1 MIATDTPVDPIRR
14 RIESLGMRLGL
25 PTIVK
30 ALGVLEGEH
39 PSSRR
44 GAGYDYLDIRP
55 YEPGEEARLID
66 WKASARSGRPMIV
79 DKERESNGNVWLLLD
94 VGREM
99 TGVCP
104 SGEPAI
110 DVAANAL
117 RMFAMLSLRRGDD
130 LSIVLGDHA
139 SITRVP
145 FNGGF
150 AKFEHALDGLL
161 RRDLAHPR
169 DFDALIDYA
178 GRIRNRR
185 SLIVLATDETVWTR
199 ERAHALRTLAQTHP
213 VITINVAVANPF
225 SSADRFA
232 RIIDAHS
239 GRRIPAFLRTKRVE
253 SSVEVHRRFEATA
266 AEHELAG
273 VGTTMIHAGSSEAM
287 FNEFVRLVS
296 SVLARG
302 GFRQPSMRAVGGMS

>member
-14 RIESLGMRLGL
+14 RIESLGARLSL
-25 PTIVK
+25 PTIIK
-30 ALGVLEGEH
+30 ALGMLEGEH

-44 GAGYDYLDIRP
+44 GTGYDYLDIRP

-66 WKASARSGRPMIV
+66 WKASARAGRPMIV

-99 TGVCP
+99 TGACP
-104 SGEPAI
+104 SGERAL

-117 RMFAMLSLRRGDD
+117 RMFAMLSLRRSDD

-150 AKFEHALDGLL
+150 AKFEHVLDGLL
-161 RRDLAHPR
+161 RRECSQPR

-178 GRIRNRR
+178 GKIRNRR
-185 SLIVLATDETVWTR
+185 SLIVLATDETAWTR
-199 ERAHALRTLAQTHP
+199 DRARMLRTLAQTHP
-213 VITINVAVANPF
+213 VVTINVAVVNPF
-225 SSADRFA
+225 SVADRFD
-232 RIIDAHS
+232 RIVDASS
-239 GRRIPAFLRTKRVE
+239 GRRVPAFLRTRKVE
-253 SSVEVHRRFEATA
+253 SSVEVHRRFEAMA

-273 VGTTMIHAGSSEAM
+273 AGTTMIHAGSSDAM

-296 SVLARG
+296 SILARG
-302 GFRQPSMRAVGGMS
+302 GFRQPSTRSMGGMP